1 MNIYS
6 KLGLTGLM
14 LASGIASA
22 YQPAQG
28 WYAGLMGGF
37 SYAPSTSFSISNPF
51 VAFFPEFAS
60 IPAKLS
66 YNVGGN
72 AGAQLGYRC
81 DKFRVEGEL
90 NYNFNSYDRL
100 RIGYFTIGSS
110 HNVQG
115 LNLSGHSN
123 MYAGF
128 INGFFDIYDEENM
141 DTTWVPYVGLGIGY
155 ARVQNSIDFFIHN
168 YQLNFLTAK
177 ASSNEPIGQAILG
190 LNYFLSD
197 NTSLGWD
204 FRYMSTRK
212 LDYLNSRFEVV
223 TGNLVFNYSF
233 DN

>member
-37 SYAPSTSFSISNPF
+37 SYAPSTTFSLNDPF
-51 VAFFPEFAS
+51 IARYPRFANVT
-60 IPAKLS
+60 AKLN

-72 AGAQLGYRC
+72 GGVQLGYRC

-90 NYNFNSYDRL
+90 NYNFNSYNRL
-100 RIGYFTIGSS
+100 RIGNYTIGSS

-115 LNLSGHSN
+115 LNLSGNSN

-128 INGFFDIYDEENM
+128 INGFFDIYDEE
-141 DTTWVPYVGLGIGY
+141 DVGTTWVPYVGLGIGY
-155 ARVQNSIDFFIHN
+155 ARVQNTADFFVQ
-168 YQLNFLTAK
+168 YRQVNFLTAK

-190 LNYFLSD
+190 LNYFFSD
-197 NTSLGWD
+197 NMSLGWD